1 VLFRLNG
8 KQVKRRVGAVHERGR
23 PRDGALNRDA
33 ARERANEIVTELV
46 AAAEAPAAAGRTFR
60 ELAFEY
66 LRWVERLKRPKPST
80 LHDYRWSLS
89 ESGRV
94 ISALGDTPAR
104 EITAADIETLLDS
117 IEAAGLSART
127 INKTRNL
134 IGAVFAYGVRK
145 HGLHANPAR
154 ATDKRREGQR
164 PPLEVF
170 TVQEIEKLAETMEDR
185 QDAAMVRIAAYTGLR
200 MGELRALRWGDVG
213 RDVVTVSRALS
224 NDELSTTKGGRVRHV
239 PLVPQAREALDRLR
253 ERRDFTGRDEL
264 CVSDW
269 RGRPLSRYA
278 LADRFKRA
286 RDAAGLRPLRFHDLR
301 HTYGSLLAAA
311 GIPVT
316 EIQAAMGHADIQTT
330 ARYLHA
336 RQASEQVERFA
347 RAFEA

>member
-1 VLFRLNG
+1 
-8 KQVKRRVGAVHERGR
+8 
-23 PRDGALNRDA
+23 
-33 ARERANEIVTELV
+33 
-46 AAAEAPAAAGRTFR
+46 
-60 ELAFEY
+60 LAFEY

-170 TVQEIEKLAETMEDR
+170 TVQEIEK
-185 QDAAMVRIAAYTGLR
+185 
-200 MGELRALRWGDVG
+200 
-213 RDVVTVSRALS
+213 
-224 NDELSTTKGGRVRHV
+224 
-239 PLVPQAREALDRLR
+239 
-253 ERRDFTGRDEL
+253 
-264 CVSDW
+264 
-269 RGRPLSRYA
+269 
-278 LADRFKRA
+278 
-286 RDAAGLRPLRFHDLR
+286 
-301 HTYGSLLAAA
+301 
-311 GIPVT
+311 
-316 EIQAAMGHADIQTT
+316 
-330 ARYLHA
+330 
-336 RQASEQVERFA
+336 
-347 RAFEA
+347 